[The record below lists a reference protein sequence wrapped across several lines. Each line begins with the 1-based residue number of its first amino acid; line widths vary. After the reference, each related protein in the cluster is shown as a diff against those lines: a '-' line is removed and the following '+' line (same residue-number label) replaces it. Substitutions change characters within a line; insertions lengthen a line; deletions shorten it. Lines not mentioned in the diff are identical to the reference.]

1 MSNFHFLWSA
11 FLETAAI
18 IAIAFYEIG
27 ISAIPALALILVLIP
42 VQVYLGRGI
51 SLAGRDQTK
60 ITTDRVHLMSEI
72 LTAVKLIKFYVWE
85 KPFSE
90 KIESLRKQ
98 ELDLVYRGMIFK
110 TINYMI
116 VFAIPPVVALASLAM
131 CMSFGMKLTATLSF
145 TVLSVYNTLRYPF
158 LMLPMAV
165 KATKGAEAAFGR
177 LDDFLLSEEV
187 QPSVLDEKTHPD
199 DYIFKMVKE

>member
-1 MSNFHFLWSA
+1 M
-11 FLETAAI
+11 
-18 IAIAFYEIG
+18 
-27 ISAIPALALILVLIP
+27 
-42 VQVYLGRGI
+42 
-51 SLAGRDQTK
+51 AGRNQTK

-85 KPFSE
+85 TPFSE
-90 KIESLRKQ
+90 KIESLRRQ

-110 TINYMI
+110 TVNYMI

-131 CMSFGMKLTATLSF
+131 CMSFGMQLTATLSF

-165 KATKGAEAAFGR
+165 KATNGAEAAFGR
-177 LDDFLLSEEV
+177 LDDFLSSEEV
-187 QPSVLDEKTHPD
+187 KPYVLHDKLHPEDDTVFKLVKTRNRSASN
-199 DYIFKMVKE
+199 